1 MTTIG
6 NDITKV
12 KEAWNKTYRTVMLS
26 ESVTLENSS
35 KNFKEERGPG
45 GLGFYLI
52 FLSVPTDYLH

>member
-1 MTTIG
+1 MTTRG
-6 NDITKV
+6 NITKV
-12 KEAWNKTYRTVMLS
+12 KDAWNKTYKTVTFL